1 MAKLQNKNWYHDVPN
16 QRVMLYIMSIL
27 LACLKEHDSYYNR
40 KIRNLMFSVTNVYSV
55 RACYSEPDLREGAQK
70 LLAKCMKNPEFLKKT
85 EKIMMERGNQLLNSA
100 RKVETI
106 KDRSIKSLSVLF
118 KEIYDSYVRYF
129 AIVMIPEL
137 SIEFVE
143 KDFDEEIK
151 KQFREEY
158 GKIISLLSIP
168 RDSFLLR
175 EERELLAISKKP
187 NFRQLLKDHV
197 KKYFWLNNNYVDT
210 KYLDEG
216 FFLNKLKSLKLTEE
230 RNIANKHIFL
240 NSLEGNKY
248 KRLKTLANMVEFIT
262 FVQDTRK
269 RTAIEASYYIN
280 ELFDEM
286 RAKKG
291 LSKEEISLL
300 TGQEL
305 IQLDKI
311 TISRKE
317 LINRKKK
324 IVCYY
329 HNGNYEMRTGDDGC
343 KFEQE
348 IAPFSIS
355 GQTTFSGRPAYGG
368 KIRGAVN
375 VILSV
380 KELHK
385 LNDKEILVTSNTT
398 PDYVPFLKKAKAV
411 IAEKGGITSHAAII
425 SREMKIPCIV
435 GIKHITLALKTGD
448 EIEVDAY
455 KGVVKI
461 IKRNT

>member
-16 QRVMLYIMSIL
+16 QRITLYIVSVL

-40 KIRNLMFSVTNVYSV
+40 KIRNLMFSITDVYSA

-70 LLAKCMKNPEFLKKT
+70 LLAKCIKNTEFLKKT
-85 EKIMMERGNQLLNSA
+85 ERIMIERGSQLLNSS

-118 KEIYDSYVRYF
+118 KEIYDKYARYF

-143 KDFDEEIK
+143 KDFDEEVK
-151 KQFREEY
+151 SLF
-158 GKIISLLSIP
+158 GKEANKVIDLLSIP

-175 EERELLAISKKP
+175 EEKELLAISKKP
-187 NFRQLLKDHV
+187 NFRQLIKEHV
-197 KKYFWLNNNYVDT
+197 KNYFWLNNNYVDT
-210 KYLDEG
+210 KYLGEG
-216 FFLNKLKSLKLTEE
+216 FFLDKLKSLKLTEE
-230 RNIANKHIFL
+230 HNMNDKKKFL
-240 NSLEGNKY
+240 NSLEGGKY

-280 ELFDEM
+280 ELLDEM

-305 IQLDKI
+305 IQLDTI
-311 TISRKE
+311 TISGKE
-317 LINRKKK
+317 LIKRKKK

-329 HNGNYEMRTGDDGC
+329 HDGNYEMRTGDDGC

-355 GQTTFSGRPAYGG
+355 GQTTFFGRPAYRG
-368 KIRGAVN
+368 KLRGAVN

-385 LNDKEILVTSNTT
+385 LKDKEILVTSNTT

-411 IAEKGGITSHAAII
+411 ITEKGGITSHAAII